1 MPLDWLNNILGPS
14 RHVCVASATQMVI
27 AVVGLRTRTY
37 PYTDSLCHRKWCG
50 NQSLECGEVQHGFGC
65 PIMQD
70 DAKLDPLDLA
80 VLILIAQEQRMLGVS
95 ASELHCTSVSLPKPH
110 APGTERAH
118 SDYPAAA
125 VDALTNRDAVMQ
137 PMHLERQRVS
147 LILSIE
153 NEQPLAE
160 IFAAMM
166 DYALAISGGEE
177 DET

>member
-95 ASELHCTSVSLPKPH
+95 ASELHCPSPCPSHTLQELSVPTATIQLQQLTRLRIGMLLCSPCTS
-110 APGTERAH
+110 
-118 SDYPAAA
+118 SD
-125 VDALTNRDAVMQ
+125 RGC
-137 PMHLERQRVS
+137 R
-147 LILSIE
+147 
-153 NEQPLAE
+153 
-160 IFAAMM
+160 
-166 DYALAISGGEE
+166 
-177 DET
+177 